1 MLNSG
6 CAIIDASDD
15 EVTFGFKH
23 AMLLDRMESD
33 GGENLRALQQA
44 VDDVLGPGRTVKCV
58 LDPDVD
64 AQRPSPGGHLVRAA
78 EELGGETL
86 SEGQ

>member
-1 MLNSG
+1 
-6 CAIIDASDD
+6 
-15 EVTFGFKH
+15 
-23 AMLLDRMESD
+23 MLLDRMESD

-58 LDPDVD
+58 LDPNVD
-64 AQRPSPGGHLVRAA
+64 AQRPSRGGHLVRAA